1 MGDVQLSDDEFRL
14 MCLLPEGGETE
25 GNGALRRR
33 LGWPRSR
40 YALAREGLLGKQL
53 AIKGV
58 GRGGTLRRTAP
69 GDTGLSEPLPEPSLY
84 LPLLS
89 TLSAEWSENRGL
101 KPMACEATAFGGSRS
116 TGGRWTR
123 PDLVVVGFR
132 HFELVP
138 PRFELITF
146 EVKKVTNIDVL
157 AVYEALSHS
166 RASTHAYTL
175 FQVPNVLAD
184 AKREQL
190 SSVVAVAAEHG
201 IGVITAED
209 PSDFETW
216 DELQPADLLTSD
228 PIRMNA
234 FLQEQLSI
242 EGQQAVAAAL

>member
-1 MGDVQLSDDEFRL
+1 MADVQLSEDEFQL
-14 MCLLPEGGETE
+14 MCLLPENGDTE
-25 GNGALRRR
+25 GNGALRAR
-33 LGWPRSR
+33 LGWPRTR
-40 YALAREGLLGKQL
+40 YARAREGLLDKQL
-53 AIKGV
+53 VIKGV

-69 GDTGLSEPLPEPSLY
+69 GDDNISEPGPEPALYASLRD
-84 LPLLS
+84 
-89 TLSAEWSENRGL
+89 TLETAWSENRGL
-101 KPMACEATAFGGSRS
+101 RPLACETTAFGGRRR

-146 EVKKVTNIDVL
+146 EVKKVTNVDVL

-166 RASTHAYTL
+166 RAATHAYTL
-175 FQVPNVLAD
+175 FQIPDAVLD
-184 AKREQL
+184 AKADQL
-190 SSVVAVAAEHG
+190 NAVVSVAAEHG

-209 PSDFETW
+209 LSDFETW
-216 DELQPADLLTSD
+216 DERQPADFLSSD